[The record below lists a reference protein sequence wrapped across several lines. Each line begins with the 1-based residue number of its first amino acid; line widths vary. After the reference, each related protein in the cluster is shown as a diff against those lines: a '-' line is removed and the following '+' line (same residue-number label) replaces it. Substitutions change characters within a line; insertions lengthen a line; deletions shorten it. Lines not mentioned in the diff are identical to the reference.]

1 MQEDNEQRK
10 KILYVITKGNWGG
23 AQKYVYDLATSLPQE
38 KYDIAVALGEG
49 EQLAAKLGEK
59 NIKVIKLNRSQ
70 RDINFF
76 KDFGLLFDLIR
87 LYQKEKPDIVH
98 LNSSKIG
105 GVGALAARIYN
116 LLQVRNRKKLRTIF
130 TAHGWAFNERRP
142 DWQRTIIKILHWI
155 TVILC
160 HQTICIA
167 KKEYDQMINWP
178 WTKGKLTVIY
188 NGQNEIDFK
197 TPHEAKQFILSKIPL
212 VAALPET
219 ASWIGT
225 VAELHKNKGLD
236 YAIEAVNLFIKNNP
250 EQPIIFFVIGEGE
263 ERRDL
268 EKMIVENGLENNV
281 FLLGA
286 IDNAKTYLKAFDI
299 FTLTSR
305 KEGLPYSLLE
315 AGLASLPVIA
325 SNVGGIE
332 EIIESEK
339 TGLLIRPGH
348 PKEIKIALEKLVFD
362 RKLRENLGHNLYIKV
377 KENFSIEQMIEKTI
391 NLY

>member
-10 KILYVITKGNWGG
+10 KIIYVITKGNWGG

-59 NIKVIKLNRSQ
+59 NIKVIKLSRSQ

-142 DWQRTIIKILHWI
+142 DWQRAIIKILHWI

-197 TPHEAKQFILSKIPL
+197 TPHEAKQFILSKVPL

-236 YAIEAVNLFIKNNP
+236 YAIEAINLFIKNNP

-325 SNVGGIE
+325 SNVGGIG